1 MGLRS
6 AQKKLFPL
14 RGIDGVVA
22 LFEAELARA
31 EPDLALLSLVLGF
44 VEHFLAVNRVVPVN
58 VPGVRFEPLDPGR
71 PSSSSS
77 CFPVVELGLVSALH
91 ARFTAQIRGAVDLSQ
106 YRRPAGGSG
115 RELVKKVSDVIW
127 NSLSRSYFK
136 DRAHIQSLFSL
147 ITGTKLDSS
156 GVAFA
161 VVAACQVLG
170 LQDVHLALSE
180 DHAWVIFGKD
190 GEETAE
196 VTWHGKGNEDR
207 RGQTVS
213 AGVSERVR
221 GRRGFEGSGGVTG
234 QGVSDL

>member
-1 MGLRS
+1 MGLHS
-6 AQKKLFPL
+6 GQKKFFPL
-14 RGIDGVVA
+14 RGIEGVVQ
-22 LFEAELARA
+22 LFDAELRKA

-44 VEHFLAVNRVVPVN
+44 VEHFLAVNRVLPIN
-58 VPGVRFEPLDPGR
+58 VPGVRFEPLEPDCPN
-71 PSSSSS
+71 S
-77 CFPVVELGLVSALH
+77 CFPTVELGMISALYE
-91 ARFTAQIRGAVDLSQ
+91 RFTAQIRGAVDLSQ
-106 YRRPAGGSG
+106 YRRTAAGSS

-170 LQDVHLALSE
+170 LKDVHLALSE
-180 DHAWVIFGKD
+180 DHAWVIFGKN

-207 RGQTVS
+207 RGQTVTT
-213 AGVSERVR
+213 GVNEKVRPNSKLSEN
-221 GRRGFEGSGGVTG
+221 
-234 QGVSDL
+234 